1 MPSSIGPAL
10 SGAAG
15 GVEKWT
21 AEQRMQFIRF
31 VIDVVLGWS
40 DTPRIKYIMFLPDTP
55 LLLLATVVRGVNTL
69 LG

>member
-1 MPSSIGPAL
+1 M
-10 SGAAG
+10 
-15 GVEKWT
+15 V
-21 AEQRMQFIRF
+21 
-31 VIDVVLGWS
+31 GWS

>member
-1 MPSSIGPAL
+1 MACPPVVRAL
-10 SGAAG
+10 L
-15 GVEKWT
+15 ELYYC
-21 AEQRMQFIRF
+21 RL
-31 VIDVVLGWS
+31 LGWS